1 MDLYP
6 LDTVQYSS
14 DPLDVFSSKFL
25 IFAPVGKVTDV
36 DGGRET
42 QQSSFRTV
50 VKLLF
55 RD

>member
-1 MDLYP
+1 M
-6 LDTVQYSS
+6 
-14 DPLDVFSSKFL
+14 FFL
-25 IFAPVGKVTDV
+25 RSFEHFAPVGKVTDV
-36 DGGRET
+36 DGGRES